1 MNTICEDS
9 LQYFPTNREIKDFR
23 STNIANCVF
32 NNFLSF
38 SAILLNIATIHA
50 IRKTS
55 SLPATLKTLLL
66 SLSVSDLGVGL
77 LVQPLYTSLLV
88 HWLRHKSSCS
98 LNVTFHN
105 ILCLFSVASF
115 SGVVAV
121 SVDRFLAIHLHLRYQ
136 EHVTYKRVVTLVL
149 SIWLLSLF
157 ISFTPLWIPPVIFN
171 PFIVILA
178 VFGLVFIAM
187 VYSRIYLAVRRHNRQ
202 IHTLQVQH
210 GTRTGEKAH
219 FAIVVKSAF
228 GTFYVYLVLLVCY
241 LPHLV
246 TMAAIEIQGTSTA
259 LKKSFLLSMTPVF
272 LNSILNPVLYCWKMR
287 HIRHVITGTLRNMNI
302 WLRRRSMH

>member
-9 LQYFPTNREIKDFR
+9 LQYFPSTSEIDDLR
-23 STNIANCVF
+23 STYIANCIF
-32 NNFLSF
+32 NNFLCF
-38 SAILLNIATIHA
+38 TAIVLNIATIHA

-66 SLSVSDLGVGL
+66 SLAVSDVGVGV

-88 HWLRHKSSCS
+88 NWLQHNSSCS
-98 LNVTFHN
+98 HNVTFHN

-136 EHVTYKRVVTLVL
+136 QHVTHKRVVALVI

-157 ISFTPLWIPPVIFN
+157 ISFNPLWLPSVIFN
-171 PFIVILA
+171 PMIVILA
-178 VFGLVFIAM
+178 LVGLVFIAT
-187 VYSRIYLAVRRHNRQ
+187 VYSRIFLAVRRHNRQ

-210 GTRTGEKAH
+210 GKQTGEKAH
-219 FAIVVKSAF
+219 FGVLVKAAF
-228 GTFYVYLVLLVCY
+228 GTFYVYLLLLVCY
-241 LPHLV
+241 LPHLA
-246 TMAAIEIQGTSTA
+246 TMAVIEIYGTTIA
-259 LKKSFLLSMTPVF
+259 LKKCFLLSMTLVF
-272 LNSILNPVLYCWKMR
+272 LNSVLNPVIYCWKMR
-287 HIRHVITGTLRNMNI
+287 HIRHVIMGTHRKMNI
-302 WLRRRSMH
+302 WLRSRSLH